1 MSDRSRVSVASIYE
15 PIKDGL
21 ELVEKR
27 LKSLASVEFPWVS
40 VPLSYVLDS
49 GGKRV
54 RPVLTLLSGKFHNYD
69 LDKLVTMGTGIEVF
83 HTASLVHDDAVDKAL
98 TRRGKPAV
106 NQVWGEGI
114 AVLLGDYLYALSA
127 DLICSIG
134 DLRVMELFAKTLTE
148 LSSGQLRETF
158 GTRNWKQTRQ
168 GYYEQI
174 NSKTASLFAA
184 STGGGAIL
192 SGASEKAIDAL
203 KSYGRNVGLAF
214 QVVDDILDFT
224 ADAKVLGKPA
234 GNDLLQGTITLPT
247 LLFMEQHPKDKSVK
261 TLFEK
266 KGGQEEV
273 NRIIEK
279 VRNTTTLEDCYKVAE
294 DFSARARRDI
304 EGLPDKD
311 CHRSMN
317 ELADYVV
324 ERRK

>member
-1 MSDRSRVSVASIYE
+1 MNERGHVSVTSIYE

-127 DLICSIG
+127 ELICSLG

-158 GTRNWKQTRQ
+158 GTRNWKQTRE

-192 SGASEKAIDAL
+192 SGASEEAIAAL

-224 ADAKVLGKPA
+224 ADAKELGKPV
-234 GNDLLQGTITLPT
+234 GSDLLQGTITLPT
-247 LLFMEQHPKDKSVK
+247 LLFMEQHPKDKTVK
-261 TLFEK
+261 NLFEK

-279 VRNTTTLEDCYKVAE
+279 VRNSSILEDCYKVAE
-294 DFSARARRDI
+294 DFSAKARRDI
-304 EGLPDKD
+304 EWLPDKD
-311 CHRSMN
+311 CHRAMN

>member
-1 MSDRSRVSVASIYE
+1 MSVESIYE

-21 ELVEKR
+21 ELVERR
-27 LKSLASVEFPWVS
+27 LKALASVEFPWVS
-40 VPLSYVLDS
+40 VPLNYVMDT
-49 GGKRV
+49 GGKRI
-54 RPVLTLLSGKFHNYD
+54 RPALTLLSGKFYNYN
-69 LDKLVTMGTGIEVF
+69 LDKLVTMGTGLEVF

-127 DLICSIG
+127 DLICSLE
-134 DLRVMELFAKTLTE
+134 DLRVMDLFAKTLTE
-148 LSSGQLRETF
+148 LSNGQLRETF

-184 STGGGAIL
+184 STGSGAIL
-192 SGASEKAIDAL
+192 SGAPEEAVAAL
-203 KSYGRNVGLAF
+203 KSYGRNVGMAF

-224 ADAKVLGKPA
+224 ADAKELGKPA

-247 LLFMEQHPKDKSVK
+247 LLFMERLPKDKSVQH
-261 TLFEK
+261 LFEK
-266 KGGQEEV
+266 KGGREEV

-279 VRNTTTLEDCYKVAE
+279 VRNTDILEECYKVAE
-294 DFSARARRDI
+294 DFSAKARRDI
-304 EGLPDKD
+304 EWLPDKD
-311 CHRSMN
+311 CHRAMN
-317 ELADYVV
+317 DLTDFVV

>member
-1 MSDRSRVSVASIYE
+1 MSERSRVSVESIYE

-21 ELVEKR
+21 DLVEKR
-27 LKSLASVEFPWVS
+27 LKSLSNVEFPWVS

-49 GGKRV
+49 GGKRI
-54 RPVLTLLSGKFHNYD
+54 RPMLTLLAGKFHNYD
-69 LDKLVTMGTGIEVF
+69 LDRLVTMGTGIEVF

-127 DLICSIG
+127 ELICSLG

-192 SGASEKAIDAL
+192 SGASEAAIAAL

-224 ADAKVLGKPA
+224 ADEKELGKPV
-234 GNDLLQGTITLPT
+234 GSDLLQGTITLPT
-247 LLFMEQHPKDKSVK
+247 LLFMKQHPKDKSVK
-261 TLFEK
+261 NLFEK
-266 KGGQEEV
+266 RGDQEEV

-279 VRNTTTLEDCYKVAE
+279 VRNTFVLEDCYKIAE
-294 DFSARARRDI
+294 DFSAKARRDI
-304 EGLPDKD
+304 EWLPDKD
-311 CHRSMN
+311 CHRAMI

>member
-1 MSDRSRVSVASIYE
+1 MSVTSIYE

-21 ELVEKR
+21 ELVELR

-158 GTRNWKQTRQ
+158 GTRDWKQTRE
-168 GYYEQI
+168 GYYDQI

-192 SGASEKAIDAL
+192 SGASEEAIAAL
-203 KSYGRNVGLAF
+203 KSYGRNVGMAF

-247 LLFMEQHPKDKSVK
+247 LLFMEQYPKDKSVK
-261 TLFEK
+261 NLFEK
-266 KGGQEEV
+266 KGDQAEV

-279 VRNTTTLEDCYKVAE
+279 VRNTSILEDCYKVAE
-294 DFSARARRDI
+294 DFSAKARNDI
-304 EGLPDKD
+304 KWLPDKD
-311 CHRSMN
+311 CHKAMN